1 MKRTL
6 GLAIAT
12 FALHAAAASAVPNDY
27 SCKPTAAHP
36 SPVVLVHGTFANS
49 AVSWNLIDPA
59 LEAQGYCVFE
69 IDYGNNAT
77 GEIAA
82 SAGQLRDFVDHVLAT
97 TGAAK
102 VSIVGH
108 SQGGMLPRYY
118 IKNLGGDTKVDDL
131 VGLAPSNHGTTNPA
145 ANWATWCAACQEQI
159 AGSSF
164 LTALNSGDESP
175 GTVSYTQIETK
186 YDEVVTPYT
195 SAFLAPDSDVT
206 NVTLQDKCPPD
217 FSDHLGIGHDP
228 IALEWVENALG
239 RTGPADPAFDPGCQV
254 PSASSASR

>member
-12 FALHAAAASAVPNDY
+12 FALHAAAASALPNDY

-145 ANWATWCAACQEQI
+145 ASWATWCAACQEQV

-164 LTALNSGDESP
+164 LTALNSGDETP
-175 GTVSYTQIETK
+175 GVPRYATWWSGCDEIINPDDSVLLSGATNNQTACLSHSALHEDVGVYRSVRDFVS
-186 YDEVVTPYT
+186 
-195 SAFLAPDSDVT
+195 
-206 NVTLQDKCPPD
+206 
-217 FSDHLGIGHDP
+217 
-228 IALEWVENALG
+228 
-239 RTGPADPAFDPGCQV
+239 R
-254 PSASSASR
+254 